1 MNGNNYVRITGYV
14 DKFVYD
20 HTAYDERFYS
30 SFVHSQ
36 RRSGT
41 VDDIPV
47 IASEYL
53 VKKDDF
59 DGKYVEI
66 DGEFRSMNM
75 EVEGKSK
82 LILQIFAKNI
92 RTTQEKADD
101 ENKIVL
107 NGFVVKKPVY
117 RITPSGREITNML
130 IAVNRPRWRSDYI
143 PCVCWG
149 RSAKWAE
156 DLTVGTAIF
165 IEGRIQSRTYVKKL
179 SDEEREVR
187 TAYEVSIGK
196 MEVNDDEKKD

>member
-1 MNGNNYVRITGYV
+1 MINNNVRVTGRI
-14 DKFVYD
+14 DGFAYD
-20 HTAYDERFYS
+20 HTAHGEKFYAS
-30 SFVHSQ
+30 RVHT
-36 RRSGT
+36 RRLSET

-75 EVEGKSK
+75 DVEGKSK

-156 DLTVGTAIF
+156 DLTVGTAIS

-196 MEVNDDEKKD
+196 MEVNNDEKKD

>member
-1 MNGNNYVRITGYV
+1 MINNNVRVTGRI
-14 DKFVYD
+14 DGFAYD
-20 HTAYDERFYS
+20 HTAYGEKFYAS
-30 SFVHSQ
+30 HVHI
-36 RRSGT
+36 RRLSET

-92 RTTQEKADD
+92 RTTQEKLDD

-156 DLTVGTAIF
+156 DLTVGTTIS

>member
-1 MNGNNYVRITGYV
+1 MINNNVRVTGRI
-14 DKFVYD
+14 DGFAYD
-20 HTAYDERFYS
+20 HTAYGEKFYAS
-30 SFVHSQ
+30 HVHI
-36 RRSGT
+36 RRLSET

-75 EVEGKSK
+75 DVEGKSK

-156 DLTVGTAIF
+156 DLTVGTTIS

>member
-1 MNGNNYVRITGYV
+1 MINNNVRVTGRI
-14 DKFVYD
+14 DGFAYD
-20 HTAYDERFYS
+20 HTAYGEKFYAS
-30 SFVHSQ
+30 HVHI
-36 RRSGT
+36 RRLSET

-75 EVEGKSK
+75 EMEGKSK

-156 DLTVGTAIF
+156 DLTVGTAIS

-196 MEVNDDEKKD
+196 MEVNNDEKKD

>member
-1 MNGNNYVRITGYV
+1 MINNNVRVTGRI
-14 DKFVYD
+14 DGFAYD
-20 HTAYDERFYS
+20 HTAYGEKFYAS
-30 SFVHSQ
+30 RVHT
-36 RRSGT
+36 RRLSET

-75 EVEGKSK
+75 EMEGKSK

-156 DLTVGTAIF
+156 DLTVGTAIS

>member
-1 MNGNNYVRITGYV
+1 MINNNVRVTGRI
-14 DKFVYD
+14 DGFAYD
-20 HTAYDERFYS
+20 HTAYGEKFCAS
-30 SFVHSQ
+30 HVHI
-36 RRSGT
+36 RRLSET

-75 EVEGKSK
+75 DVEGKSK

-156 DLTVGTAIF
+156 DLTVGTAIS

>member
-1 MNGNNYVRITGYV
+1 MINNNARVTGRIDG
-14 DKFVYD
+14 FAYD
-20 HTAYDERFYS
+20 HTAYGEKFYAS
-30 SFVHSQ
+30 RVHT
-36 RRSGT
+36 RRLSGT

-75 EVEGKSK
+75 EIKGKSK

-92 RTTQEKADD
+92 RTTQEKLDD

-156 DLTVGTAIF
+156 DLTVGTAIS

>member
-1 MNGNNYVRITGYV
+1 MINNNVRVTGRI
-14 DKFVYD
+14 DGFAYD
-20 HTAYDERFYS
+20 HTAYGEKFYAS
-30 SFVHSQ
+30 HVHI
-36 RRSGT
+36 RRLSET

-75 EVEGKSK
+75 EMEGKSK

-156 DLTVGTAIF
+156 DLTVGTAIS

>member
-1 MNGNNYVRITGYV
+1 MINNNVRVTGRI
-14 DKFVYD
+14 DGFAYD
-20 HTAYDERFYS
+20 HTAYGEKFYAS
-30 SFVHSQ
+30 HVHI
-36 RRSGT
+36 RRLSET

-75 EVEGKSK
+75 DVEGKSK

-92 RTTQEKADD
+92 RTTQEKLDD

-156 DLTVGTAIF
+156 DLTVGTTIS

>member
-1 MNGNNYVRITGYV
+1 MINNNVRVTGRI
-14 DKFVYD
+14 DGFAYD
-20 HTAYDERFYS
+20 HTAYGEKFYAS
-30 SFVHSQ
+30 HVHI
-36 RRSGT
+36 RRLSET

-196 MEVNDDEKKD
+196 MEVNNDEKKD